1 MPRLD
6 RCLVNSTT
14 ASERSLR
21 QVKVILPQLN
31 YLLMQTTFSS
41 FQKMPEEIT
50 LIYPTLELF
59 LYDVREDLRHNP
71 YKIDDNRKH
80 FWQRIYNNL
89 QNNSSTK
96 DIQDETFLEK
106 LKEAEKSEANFIELL
121 GSDIVKHFERP
132 LEGYYHPVLIDDT
145 YALRVNCSGVY
156 ADGVRQS
163 NYKPQPLKNL
173 RGIQEEILS
182 HVSRQPGTIGQTWIM
197 WGQLTDV
204 HQNPTQVALEC
215 YKQLAPGSHNWERD
229 LKSKG
234 QFLGATVFELWCP
247 PSDWSVPEQ
256 FSENYHLLIWL
267 FPPNQSIRSIGE
279 SIAEI
284 YLDLIHLFCYRNK
297 ALWAYGQ
304 SCQLAA
310 KLKTETI
317 SIQSTIRNTSQ
328 LHQQKTPSDL
338 QMKRLREIL
347 SNSLTLFSRYAANLS
362 DLNAL
367 GRTLEINLEN
377 YAKQLTALEKVEAGS
392 DLQFLAEFSQ
402 FAAAKYLRQIE
413 MEHTSLSYGLPSL
426 ENLIR
431 TVEGIIATYQTQSD
445 RALNSTIAAASVGL
459 ATSAV
464 LITST
469 VAANVLVAQQYE
481 NRDTVSFQSIA
492 LGVSV
497 LAGALASVIA
507 WKIFHR

>member
-1 MPRLD
+1 
-6 RCLVNSTT
+6 
-14 ASERSLR
+14 
-21 QVKVILPQLN
+21 
-31 YLLMQTTFSS
+31 MQATFSS
-41 FQKMPEEIT
+41 FQKMPEETT

-59 LYDVREDLRHNP
+59 LYDLRDGLGQNSH
-71 YKIDDNRKH
+71 KIDDNRKY
-80 FWQRIYNNL
+80 FWQRIYSNL
-89 QNNSSTK
+89 QNNSSVNEL
-96 DIQDETFLEK
+96 QDETFLDK
-106 LKEAEKSEANFIELL
+106 LKEAEKSESSFIELL

-132 LEGYYHPVLIDDT
+132 LEGYYHPVLIGDT
-145 YALRVNCSGVY
+145 YALHLNCSGVY

-163 NYKPQPLKNL
+163 NYKPQPVKNL
-173 RGIQEEILS
+173 HSIQEEILS
-182 HVSRQPGTIGQTWIM
+182 HINRQPGTIGQTWIM
-197 WGQLTDV
+197 CGQLTDT

-215 YKQLAPGSHNWERD
+215 YKQLAPEPHNWERY

-247 PSDWSVPEQ
+247 PSDWSATEKL
-256 FSENYHLLIWL
+256 SENYHLLIWL
-267 FPPNQSIRSIGE
+267 FPPDQSIDLVVD

-297 ALWAYGQ
+297 VLWSYGQ
-304 SCQLAA
+304 SCQIAA
-310 KLKTETI
+310 KLKAETI
-317 SIQSTIRNTSQ
+317 SIQNTIRNASQ

-347 SNSLTLFSRYAANLS
+347 SNSLTLYSRYAANLS

-377 YAKQLTALEKVEAGS
+377 YAKQLTMMEKVKAGS
-392 DLQFLAEFSQ
+392 NLQFLAEFDD

-469 VAANVLVAQQYE
+469 VAANVLVAESYE

-492 LGVSV
+492 LGVSL
-497 LAGALASVIA
+497 LAGALASLIA

>member
-1 MPRLD
+1 
-6 RCLVNSTT
+6 
-14 ASERSLR
+14 
-21 QVKVILPQLN
+21 
-31 YLLMQTTFSS
+31 MQKTFSS
-41 FQKMPEEIT
+41 FQKMPEETT

-59 LYDVREDLRHNP
+59 LYDIREGLGQHTQR
-71 YKIDDNRKH
+71 IDDNRKH
-80 FWQRIYNNL
+80 FWQRIYSEL
-89 QNNSSTK
+89 QNNSATK
-96 DIQDETFLEK
+96 EFQDETFIDK
-106 LKEAEKSEANFIELL
+106 LKESEKSEANFIELL
-121 GSDIVKHFERP
+121 GADIVKHFERP
-132 LEGYYHPVLIDDT
+132 LEGYYHPVLIGDT

-156 ADGVRQS
+156 TDGVRQS

-173 RGIQEEILS
+173 HSIQEEILS
-182 HVSRQPGTIGQTWIM
+182 HINRQPGTIGQTWIM

-204 HQNPTQVALEC
+204 HQNPTQIALEC
-215 YKQLAPGSHNWERD
+215 YKQLAPAPHNWERD

-247 PSDWSVPEQ
+247 PSDWSAPDKL
-256 FSENYHLLIWL
+256 SENYHLLILL
-267 FPPNQSIRSIGE
+267 FPPNQSINLVGD

-297 ALWAYGQ
+297 ALWAYGN

-310 KLKTETI
+310 KLKVETI
-317 SIQSTIRNTSQ
+317 SIQSTIRNASQ

-367 GRTLEINLEN
+367 GRTIEINLEN
-377 YAKQLTALEKVEAGS
+377 YAKQLKTMEKVEAGS
-392 DLQFLAEFSQ
+392 DLEFLAEFSQ

-413 MEHTSLSYGLPSL
+413 IEHTSLSYGLPSL

-431 TVEGIIATYQTQSD
+431 TVEGIIGTYQTQSD

-492 LGVSV
+492 LGVSL
-497 LAGALASVIA
+497 LAGALASLIA